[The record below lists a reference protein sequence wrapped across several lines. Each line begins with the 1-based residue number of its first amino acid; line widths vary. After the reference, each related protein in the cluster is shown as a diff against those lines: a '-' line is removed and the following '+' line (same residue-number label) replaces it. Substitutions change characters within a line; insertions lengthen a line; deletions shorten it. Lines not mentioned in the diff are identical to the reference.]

1 MTDTRRL
8 TLVRAAHTAVYLV
21 MVAAIIVL
29 LCAGATGYAGP
40 LLWIALGL
48 LAVETVVFVG
58 NGFTCPLTTLA
69 VRYGAEKG
77 HAFDTFLPECV
88 TRYTFRFF
96 GSLTGVGLVLLA
108 VRVVGRVG

>member
-1 MTDTRRL
+1 MTDARRL

-21 MVAAIIVL
+21 MVAAIAVL
-29 LCAGATGYAGP
+29 LYVGATGYSGP
-40 LLWIALGL
+40 VLWVALGL

-77 HAFDTFLPECV
+77 YAFDTFLPERV

-96 GSLTGVGLVLLA
+96 GSLMGVGLV
-108 VRVVGRVG
+108 VVAARFALHLG